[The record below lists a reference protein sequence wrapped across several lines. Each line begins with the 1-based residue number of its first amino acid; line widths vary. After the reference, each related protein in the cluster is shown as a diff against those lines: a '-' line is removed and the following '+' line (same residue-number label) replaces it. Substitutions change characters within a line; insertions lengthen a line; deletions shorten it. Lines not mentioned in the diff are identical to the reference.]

1 MNLFKKFFF
10 TTIIISLIIMIAIIT
25 FLFFNTKR
33 KLEISRGLTVEFANK
48 QSEEDNNLFKNTLY
62 SLNKTFID
70 DTSNWKEYYN
80 EDHGFSFKYPPNY
93 EIKEVKE
100 IRSVDRIFNFIYT
113 RANNNLRYNGDLM
126 VTIVGEYQGV
136 KSEITLILIHE
147 FEELNIPRHI
157 SVLDYQN
164 VFDFTDLEELD
175 DFEFRKD
182 ELDKK
187 GYFLG
192 HSFGEYERIDDIRL
206 DEPIEFSQH
215 SPWQRIIKGVYDENI
230 KNNHGPNIISSL
242 EASNNIIWL
251 ARWQDITDQEIE
263 ELEFNYSI
271 NDALFPRPE
280 YKEMNDRYH
289 NDRVWQ
295 TLGMPPEVRYY
306 PAFMDQILILRTVKY
321 EKNEEFLENLLDEYF
336 LFKSSKC
343 KHYNEWKHHGEEYCE
358 KLEYINN
365 SNLLGQVSWEDI
377 LLMKEKEINQLTD
390 VEKNDIADM
399 INQYLLNNK
408 KLALDLR
415 SLYPIRIDG
424 QYKYIIFFDDTLNIL
439 DSGGKIKVIF
449 PINKG
454 HSADCSLNI
463 DPQKNI
469 DDVGILL
476 FSCGQEEYRYNIIS
490 DELKENN

>member
-1 MNLFKKFFF
+1 
-10 TTIIISLIIMIAIIT
+10 MIAILT

-33 KLEISRGLTVEFANK
+33 KLEISRGLAVEFINK
-48 QSEEDNNLFKNTLY
+48 QSEEDSNFFKDTLH
-62 SLNKTFID
+62 SLHKTFID
-70 DTSNWKEYYN
+70 DTSDWKEYYN
-80 EDHGFSFKYPPNY
+80 KDHGFSFRYPPNY

-100 IRSVDRIFNFIYT
+100 IRSVDRIFNFIQ
-113 RANNNLRYNGDLM
+113 NNLRYDGDLT

-136 KSEITLILIHE
+136 ESEITLTLIHE

-157 SVLDYQN
+157 SVLYHQN

-175 DFEFRKD
+175 NFKFRKD

-192 HSFGEYERIDDIRL
+192 HSFGEYERIDNIKL
-206 DEPIEFSQH
+206 DEPIEFSQYA
-215 SPWQRIIKGVYDENI
+215 PWQRIIKGIYDEGIIHDDQN
-230 KNNHGPNIISSL
+230 PTIISSL
-242 EASNNIIWL
+242 RASNNIIWPTPWL
-251 ARWQDITDQEIE
+251 NITDQELE
-263 ELEFNYSI
+263 ELKFNYSI

-280 YKEMNDRYH
+280 YKEMNDRYYQ
-289 NDRVWQ
+289 DRVWQ

-365 SNLLGQVSWEDI
+365 NNLLGQVSWEDI
-377 LLMKEKEINQLTD
+377 SLMEEKETSQLTD
-390 VEKNDIADM
+390 MDKNNIANM

-408 KLALDLR
+408 KLALDCR
-415 SLYPIRIDG
+415 FLYPIRIDG
-424 QYKYIIFFDDTLNIL
+424 QYKYIIFFDNTLNIL

-454 HSADCSLNI
+454 HSADCNLNI